1 MNVYVLKI
9 ELYMPKGDNLKIF
22 LFPYCLAVL
31 GLRCCVVFSLVALQV
46 YSPVVVHGLLI
57 TVAGLAAEHRLQS
70 AWASAAAVRRLSSCG
85 SHALEQ
91 QTLQSWCVGLVCSVA
106 CRIFLD
112 QRLNPCLLHWQ
123 ANSLPLSHKRSPKPV
138 LVSVNLKKKKI
149 KMLQEPRGERE
160 QEMDGLKARNSR
172 ELGKTGREI

>member
-1 MNVYVLKI
+1 
-9 ELYMPKGDNLKIF
+9 MPKGDNLKNF

-91 QTLQSWCVGLVCSVA
+91 QTQQSWCMGLVCSVA

-123 ANSLPLSHKRSPKPV
+123 ADSLPLSHKRSPKPV
-138 LVSVNLKKKKI
+138 LVSVNLKKKNKDASGAQRRERTRDGWI
-149 KMLQEPRGERE
+149 KGQ
-160 QEMDGLKARNSR
+160 K
-172 ELGKTGREI
+172 